1 MKKRKRHTGWIVV
14 LCMAAAIA
22 VIAGIYSRFGGF
34 GTGNCADTEEFAK
47 YAASV
52 SELTVP
58 DEVQIVAL
66 GEATHGNKEFQQLRL
81 DVLQVLVEK
90 YGVRAFALEG
100 DFGGCEAI
108 NRYIHGEGGT
118 AAEALSATGF
128 AIYRTEE
135 MENLVEWMRNYN
147 ASATQGDDLRFYGF
161 DMEQRA
167 YTYRYL
173 LEALQKANIDT
184 ADFEKM
190 WNSEANT
197 YADGYT
203 VEQRTEIITAV
214 KEQLPPDDVQA
225 IHFADILLQNIEL
238 GKYIDDS
245 GELNAQRDRMMAE
258 NTLWILQQEQARGN
272 SRILI
277 SGHNNHTGA
286 WEKSGEILGKAAES
300 LEAAGADFIL
310 ICTNTMHKVFEQVQ
324 RYVNIPFIHIAQAT
338 ADVLKRENITRVGL
352 LGTKYT
358 MEQDFYKGKL
368 AENGISVVIP
378 DADDIETVNSIIFHE
393 LCVGK
398 IEDKSRKKYLEII
411 DKMSVKGVQGVI
423 LGCTEIGLLIHQ
435 EDTYVK
441 LFDTTQIHGE
451 AAAYMSLD
459 RL

>member
-1 MKKRKRHTGWIVV
+1 MKKRKRHTGLIVV
-14 LCMAAAIA
+14 LCMAAVIA

-34 GTGNCADTEEFAK
+34 GTGDCADTEEFAK

-225 IHFADILLQNIEL
+225 LHFADILLQNIEL

-245 GELNAQRDRMMAE
+245 AELNAQRDRMMAE

-277 SGHNNHTGA
+277 SGHNNHIMQCENAGTPV
-286 WEKSGEILGKAAES
+286 LGSLLAE
-300 LEAAGADFIL
+300 
-310 ICTNTMHKVFEQVQ
+310 N
-324 RYVNIPFIHIAQAT
+324 
-338 ADVLKRENITRVGL
+338 
-352 LGTKYT
+352 LGDGYFAIGT
-358 MEQDFYKGKL
+358 DFYKSVCNLPKPYTGKRITHTFYSYDPL
-368 AENGISVVIP
+368 AKASKKCGF
-378 DADDIETVNSIIFHE
+378 DASFLDFSKVPEGSLLTKHLANSISMGSLGESYSVLMNFVPRSYRVQRIPQDAYDAMIFVANATPIEIE
-393 LCVGK
+393 L
-398 IEDKSRKKYLEII
+398 LNN
-411 DKMSVKGVQGVI
+411 
-423 LGCTEIGLLIHQ
+423 
-435 EDTYVK
+435 
-441 LFDTTQIHGE
+441 
-451 AAAYMSLD
+451 
-459 RL
+459 

>member
-1 MKKRKRHTGWIVV
+1 MQVRKKHTGLIVV
-14 LCMAAAIA
+14 LSMAAVIT

-34 GTGNCADTEEFAK
+34 GTGDCADTEEFSK
-47 YAASV
+47 YAVSV

-58 DEVQIVAL
+58 DEAQIVAL

-108 NRYIHGEGGT
+108 NRYIHGADGT

-135 MENLVEWMRNYN
+135 MESLVEWMRNYN
-147 ASATQGDDLRFYGF
+147 VSAAQGDDLRFYGF

-190 WNSEANT
+190 WNSEADD

-203 VEQRTEIITAV
+203 AEQRTQIITAV

-225 IHFADILLQNIEL
+225 IHCADILLQNMEL

-272 SRILI
+272 SRIMI
-277 SGHNNHTGA
+277 SGHNNHIMQCENAGTPV
-286 WEKSGEILGKAAES
+286 LGSLLAE
-300 LEAAGADFIL
+300 
-310 ICTNTMHKVFEQVQ
+310 N
-324 RYVNIPFIHIAQAT
+324 
-338 ADVLKRENITRVGL
+338 
-352 LGTKYT
+352 LGDGYFAIGT
-358 MEQDFYKGKL
+358 DFYKSVCNLPKPYTGKRITHAFYSYDPL
-368 AENGISVVIP
+368 AKASKTCGFDVSFLESSKVP
-378 DADDIETVNSIIFHE
+378 ESSALTEHLTNSISMGSLGESYSILMNFVPRSYRVRRIPQDAYDAMIF
-393 LCVGK
+393 VANATP
-398 IEDKSRKKYLEII
+398 IEIE
-411 DKMSVKGVQGVI
+411 
-423 LGCTEIGLLIHQ
+423 
-435 EDTYVK
+435 
-441 LFDTTQIHGE
+441 
-451 AAAYMSLD
+451 SLNK
-459 RL
+459 

>member
-34 GTGNCADTEEFAK
+34 GTGDCADTEEFAK

-135 MENLVEWMRNYN
+135 MENLVEWMRDYN

-258 NTLWILQQEQARGN
+258 NTLWILQQEQARGKR
-272 SRILI
+272 RILI
-277 SGHNNHTGA
+277 SGHNNHIMQCENAGTPV
-286 WEKSGEILGKAAES
+286 LGSLLAE
-300 LEAAGADFIL
+300 
-310 ICTNTMHKVFEQVQ
+310 N
-324 RYVNIPFIHIAQAT
+324 
-338 ADVLKRENITRVGL
+338 
-352 LGTKYT
+352 LGDGYFAIGT
-358 MEQDFYKGKL
+358 DFYKSVCNLPKPYTGKRITHTFYSYDPL
-368 AENGISVVIP
+368 AKASKKCGFDVSFLDFSKVPEGSALMEYIANSVPMGSLGEYYSILMNFVP
-378 DADDIETVNSIIFHE
+378 RSYRVWRAPQDAYDAMIFVTDTAPIE
-393 LCVGK
+393 
-398 IEDKSRKKYLEII
+398 IE
-411 DKMSVKGVQGVI
+411 
-423 LGCTEIGLLIHQ
+423 
-435 EDTYVK
+435 
-441 LFDTTQIHGE
+441 
-451 AAAYMSLD
+451 SLNK
-459 RL
+459 

>member
-1 MKKRKRHTGWIVV
+1 MKKRKRHTGLIVV

-135 MENLVEWMRNYN
+135 MENLVEWMRDYN

-203 VEQRTEIITAV
+203 VEQRTQIITAV
-214 KEQLPPDDVQA
+214 KNQLSPDDAQA

-245 GELNAQRDRMMAE
+245 AELNAQRDRMMAE

-277 SGHNNHTGA
+277 SGHNNHIMQCENAGTPV
-286 WEKSGEILGKAAES
+286 LGSLLAE
-300 LEAAGADFIL
+300 
-310 ICTNTMHKVFEQVQ
+310 N
-324 RYVNIPFIHIAQAT
+324 
-338 ADVLKRENITRVGL
+338 
-352 LGTKYT
+352 LGDGYFAIGT
-358 MEQDFYKGKL
+358 DFYKSVCNLPKPYTGKRITHTFYSYDPL
-368 AENGISVVIP
+368 AKASKKCGFDVSFLDFSKVPEGSALMEYIANSVPMGSLGEYYSILMNFVP
-378 DADDIETVNSIIFHE
+378 RSYRVWRAPQDAYDAMIFVTDTAPIE
-393 LCVGK
+393 
-398 IEDKSRKKYLEII
+398 IE
-411 DKMSVKGVQGVI
+411 
-423 LGCTEIGLLIHQ
+423 
-435 EDTYVK
+435 
-441 LFDTTQIHGE
+441 
-451 AAAYMSLD
+451 SLNK
-459 RL
+459 

>member
-34 GTGNCADTEEFAK
+34 GTGDCADTEEFAK

-135 MENLVEWMRNYN
+135 MENLVEWMRDYN

-245 GELNAQRDRMMAE
+245 AELNTQRDRMMAE

-272 SRILI
+272 SRIMI
-277 SGHNNHTGA
+277 SGHNNHIMQCENAGTPV
-286 WEKSGEILGKAAES
+286 LGSLLAE
-300 LEAAGADFIL
+300 
-310 ICTNTMHKVFEQVQ
+310 N
-324 RYVNIPFIHIAQAT
+324 
-338 ADVLKRENITRVGL
+338 
-352 LGTKYT
+352 LGDGYFAIGT
-358 MEQDFYKGKL
+358 DFYKSVCNLPKPYTGKRITHTFYSYDPL
-368 AENGISVVIP
+368 AKASKKCGFDVSFLDFSKVPEGSALMEYIANSVPMGSLGEYYSILMNFVP
-378 DADDIETVNSIIFHE
+378 RSYRVWRAPQDAYDAMIFVTDTAPIE
-393 LCVGK
+393 
-398 IEDKSRKKYLEII
+398 IE
-411 DKMSVKGVQGVI
+411 
-423 LGCTEIGLLIHQ
+423 
-435 EDTYVK
+435 
-441 LFDTTQIHGE
+441 
-451 AAAYMSLD
+451 SLNK
-459 RL
+459 

>member
-58 DEVQIVAL
+58 DEAQIVAL

-81 DVLQVLVEK
+81 DVFQVLVEK

-118 AAEALSATGF
+118 AVEALSATGF

-135 MENLVEWMRNYN
+135 MENLVEWMRDYN

-272 SRILI
+272 SRIMI
-277 SGHNNHTGA
+277 SGHNNHIMQCENAGTPV
-286 WEKSGEILGKAAES
+286 LGSLLAE
-300 LEAAGADFIL
+300 
-310 ICTNTMHKVFEQVQ
+310 N
-324 RYVNIPFIHIAQAT
+324 
-338 ADVLKRENITRVGL
+338 
-352 LGTKYT
+352 LGYGYFAIGT
-358 MEQDFYKGKL
+358 DFYKSVCNLPKPYTGKRITHTFYSYDPL
-368 AENGISVVIP
+368 AKASKKCGFDVSFLDFSKVPEGSALMEYIANSVPMGSLGEYYSILMNFVP
-378 DADDIETVNSIIFHE
+378 RSYRVWRAPQDAYDAMIFVTDTAPIE
-393 LCVGK
+393 
-398 IEDKSRKKYLEII
+398 IE
-411 DKMSVKGVQGVI
+411 
-423 LGCTEIGLLIHQ
+423 
-435 EDTYVK
+435 
-441 LFDTTQIHGE
+441 
-451 AAAYMSLD
+451 SLNK
-459 RL
+459 

>member
-34 GTGNCADTEEFAK
+34 GTGDCADTEEFAK

-277 SGHNNHTGA
+277 SGHNNHIMQCENAGTPV
-286 WEKSGEILGKAAES
+286 LGSLLAE
-300 LEAAGADFIL
+300 
-310 ICTNTMHKVFEQVQ
+310 N
-324 RYVNIPFIHIAQAT
+324 
-338 ADVLKRENITRVGL
+338 
-352 LGTKYT
+352 LGDGYFAIGT
-358 MEQDFYKGKL
+358 DFYKSVCNLPKPYTGKRITHTFYSYDPL
-368 AENGISVVIP
+368 AKASKKCGFDVSFLDFSKVSKDSALMEYLANNISMGSVGEYYSVLMNFVP
-378 DADDIETVNSIIFHE
+378 RSYRVWRAPQDAYDAMIFVTDTAPIE
-393 LCVGK
+393 
-398 IEDKSRKKYLEII
+398 IE
-411 DKMSVKGVQGVI
+411 
-423 LGCTEIGLLIHQ
+423 
-435 EDTYVK
+435 
-441 LFDTTQIHGE
+441 
-451 AAAYMSLD
+451 SLNK
-459 RL
+459 